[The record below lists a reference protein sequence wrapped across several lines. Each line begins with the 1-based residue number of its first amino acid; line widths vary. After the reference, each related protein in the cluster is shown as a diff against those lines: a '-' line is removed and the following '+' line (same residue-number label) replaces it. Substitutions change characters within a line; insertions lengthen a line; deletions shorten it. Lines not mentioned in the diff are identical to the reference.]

1 MKQGDL
7 VFILKEEGE
16 VCDVMRSDLVE
27 MGIVPRDVLE
37 ADDNG
42 LWNRIMEGKGVKR
55 VRILK
60 QGKLVDGEGAVKT
73 EFIDFAE

>member
-37 ADDNG
+37 ADDDG

>member
-37 ADDNG
+37 ADDDG

-60 QGKLVDGEGAVKT
+60 QGKLVDGEGVVKT
-73 EFIDFAE
+73 AFIDFAE

>member
-16 VCDVMRSDLVE
+16 VCDVLRSDLVE

-37 ADDNG
+37 ADDDG
-42 LWNRIMEGKGVKR
+42 LWKRIMEGKGVKR

>member
-1 MKQGDL
+1 MKQDDL

-42 LWNRIMEGKGVKR
+42 LWKRIMEGKGVKR